1 MGRVLEGKRVLITGA
16 SRGVGYE
23 IVKLFLEEGASII
36 GVAKDEKRLK
46 EAELEFKKLGD
57 FEGLVLDISQK
68 GFEEEVA
75 TAVKNKWN
83 ALDILINNAGVMLAY
98 GGFLEE
104 DKDMLEKTFKVNLYA
119 PYYLIRA
126 MVPFLLKGNEPRIVN
141 VSSGAGTFSAIR
153 EMYDIAS
160 YRLSKFALNG
170 LTILLA
176 NELKGKIAVNAL
188 DPGWV
193 KTDLGGP
200 NAPGSPKDSAKGA
213 LALVTMP
220 FEVTGKFFKDGKE
233 IPF

>member
-36 GVAKDEKRLK
+36 GISRDEKRLR
-46 EAELEFKKLGD
+46 EAESEFKKLGD
-57 FEGLVLDISQK
+57 FEGLVLDISQM
-68 GFEEEVA
+68 GFEEKVVEF
-75 TAVKNKWN
+75 VKNKWN

-104 DKDMLEKTFKVNLYA
+104 DKDILEKTFQVNLYA

-141 VSSGAGTFSAIR
+141 VSSGAGTFSALR

-170 LTILLA
+170 LTVLLA
-176 NELKGKIAVNAL
+176 NELKGKVAVNAL

-193 KTDLGGP
+193 KTDMGGP

>member
-23 IVKLFLEEGASII
+23 IIKLFLEEGASII
-36 GVAKDEKRLK
+36 VVAKDEKRLK

-83 ALDILINNAGVMLAY
+83 ALDNLINNAGVMLAY

-104 DKDMLEKTFKVNLYA
+104 DKDILEKTFKVNLYA

-141 VSSGAGTFSAIR
+141 VSSGAGTFK
-153 EMYDIAS
+153 
-160 YRLSKFALNG
+160 L
-170 LTILLA
+170 
-176 NELKGKIAVNAL
+176 
-188 DPGWV
+188 
-193 KTDLGGP
+193 
-200 NAPGSPKDSAKGA
+200 
-213 LALVTMP
+213 
-220 FEVTGKFFKDGKE
+220 
-233 IPF
+233 